1 MKKDWISVLCCFVQN
16 DKGNE
21 QWECS
26 TQEDGEGEVEQCR
39 DGNAHQDDH
48 DDMVE
53 DNSRLSFADGFSH
66 GL

>member
-39 DGNAHQDDH
+39 DSNSHQYDH
-48 DDMVE
+48 DDMVD
-53 DNSRLSFADGFSH
+53 DNC
-66 GL
+66 